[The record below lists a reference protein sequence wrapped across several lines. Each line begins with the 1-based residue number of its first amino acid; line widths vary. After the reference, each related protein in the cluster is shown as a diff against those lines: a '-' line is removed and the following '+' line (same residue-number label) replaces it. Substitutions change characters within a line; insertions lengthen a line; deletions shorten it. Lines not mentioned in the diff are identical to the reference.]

1 MITRGFPS
9 RVGGSKYPFI
19 ERILAC
25 VPSSSWPT
33 LRRTASPIRR
43 AAGGRVPVWT
53 INYGGIP
60 LGVGAGL
67 TAPGV
72 QYQASR
78 IVAAACEGVSMY
90 CALRRVI
97 FAPRP
102 TPGPQRS

>member
-1 MITRGFPS
+1 MRPEL
-9 RVGGSKYPFI
+9 V
-19 ERILAC
+19 LAHAEENREPD
-25 VPSSSWPT
+25 VDA
-33 LRRTASPIRR
+33 LR
-43 AAGGRVPVWT
+43 AAGVPVWT